1 MRISVFVLTT
11 VLLLRFASAQTACP
25 TFTAVSPIEIPRI
38 SQSDRIF
45 RFDGGFVAV
54 IHDMAV
60 DTDGSAYA
68 YHPHD
73 LGTSYLCDGL
83 DPYDETTHKCD
94 SDKTS
99 GSRCFTEV
107 SEAIHADWAPSRSG
121 PFCTY
126 GFEAPGLSAKG
137 TSNKVWGKDFG
148 TGPIPVQSATDPA
161 PGFFISTTGL
171 SDPNHP
177 EKSQRHYIA
186 ADTIPY
192 VVVPSRLVGSGK
204 DFSWHPTPAWAWN
217 LKTGYESP
225 AIVGDTQRHFG
236 EGSVALVQ
244 ILQEN
249 AITPITVGQVLG
261 TSITALP
268 FPYVKKK
275 SGAVRAVSGATGTV
289 IFVYFTKTPAV
300 RDLSTQGLTQAV
312 GTAFRPLGGEP
323 FFKDCLKPLSGAH

>member
-1 MRISVFVLTT
+1 MRTR
-11 VLLLRFASAQTACP
+11 LLSLAAVWIIPFASAQTSCP
-25 TFTAVSPIEIPRI
+25 TFTAVPSAEIPQR
-38 SQSDRIF
+38 SPNDRIF

-68 YHPHD
+68 YHPRD
-73 LGTSYLCDGL
+73 RGTSYLCDGL
-83 DPYDETTHKCD
+83 DPYDKATHKCE

-107 SEAIHADWAPSRSG
+107 SDAMQADWAPSKSG

-126 GFEAPGLSAKG
+126 GFEAPGIPAKG
-137 TSNKVWGKDFG
+137 TSKKVWGKDFG
-148 TGPIPVQSATDPA
+148 TGAIPIQSAADPA
-161 PGFFISTTGL
+161 PGFFISTTAL

-177 EKSQRHYIA
+177 EISQRHYLA

-192 VVVPSRLVGSGK
+192 VVVPSRLVGNGK

-225 AIVGDTQRHFG
+225 AIVGDTERRFG
-236 EGSVALVQ
+236 EGSVALAQ
-244 ILQEN
+244 ILQKN
-249 AITPITVGQVLG
+249 AINSITVDQVLG
-261 TSITALP
+261 TSSTSPP

-275 SGAVRAVSGATGTV
+275 SGAVRAVSGATGTI
-289 IFVYFTKTPAV
+289 IFVYFTKGPAV

-312 GTAFRPLGGEP
+312 GTAFGPLGGEA
-323 FFKDCLKPLSGAH
+323 FFKACLKPLTN